1 MNITFEK
8 FRSAFD
14 NENYTYS
21 ELVHLF
27 KALKSMDNE
36 SRKSFVNWFFTGEL
50 PDKQVEGISAE
61 YLINNLNCKPLNAF
75 IILDWLKSEP
85 ETAKYFVMK
94 LPVLL
99 NSQENFVL
107 NNNNNSGE
115 EDEENSFGEI
125 TD

>member
-1 MNITFEK
+1 MKITFEK

-14 NENYTYS
+14 NEDYTYS

-36 SRKSFVNWFFTGEL
+36 SRKSFVKWFFTGEL
-50 PDKQVEGISAE
+50 PDNQVEGISAE

-94 LPVLL
+94 LPILF
-99 NSQENFVL
+99 NSQENFAVD
-107 NNNNNSGE
+107 NNNSGE
-115 EDEENSFGEI
+115 ENESDFGEI